1 MCKFISVISNN
12 LYFNPTRFAIITM
25 YCENSPMQSYCME
38 RTIEI
43 ITVVKIKPIQIN
55 EQDFLYGKGIATTLC
70 CHHYTHPHSIL
81 EVHSQRP

>member
-1 MCKFISVISNN
+1 
-12 LYFNPTRFAIITM
+12 
-25 YCENSPMQSYCME
+25 ME

-43 ITVVKIKPIQIN
+43 ITVVKIKKIPIQIN

-70 CHHYTHPHSIL
+70 CHHTHPHSIL